1 MLGTLA
7 AEIRLIAS
15 TPPIIATVTRPER
28 VLLEGTELS
37 DYLTIQ
43 QEVIFSYFMN
53 YTSQDERRQDEA
65 EHRRMRERELAQV
78 SRFNFCISFLLVG
91 GRWRRRR

>member
-1 MLGTLA
+1 VPAQPSHRLCGLTFSLSLAGTLA

-37 DYLTIQ
+37 DFISHQ
-43 QEVIFSYFMN
+43 QEVE
-53 YTSQDERRQDEA
+53 QRRWSIT
-65 EHRRMRERELAQV
+65 H
-78 SRFNFCISFLLVG
+78 
-91 GRWRRRR
+91 